1 MQAGRLNPV
10 REVDVHHT
18 GPRPL
23 EPEIAESEET
33 ASNSRGRNNPA
44 IPGLKCAVLPPY
56 FRGDVYRCD
65 DPLAPAKLLLQKIR
79 GVRTKQSSPS
89 ARGRKCS
96 RLRRAIGGLQE

>member
-23 EPEIAESEET
+23 EPEIAELGES
-33 ASNSRGRNNPA
+33 ASNSKGRNNLA
-44 IPGLKCAVLPPY
+44 IPELKWLALPPY
-56 FRGDVYRCD
+56 FRGDVDRCD
-65 DPLAPAKLLLQKIR
+65 LPLAPAKLLLQKIQ

-89 ARGRKCS
+89 ARGHKCS